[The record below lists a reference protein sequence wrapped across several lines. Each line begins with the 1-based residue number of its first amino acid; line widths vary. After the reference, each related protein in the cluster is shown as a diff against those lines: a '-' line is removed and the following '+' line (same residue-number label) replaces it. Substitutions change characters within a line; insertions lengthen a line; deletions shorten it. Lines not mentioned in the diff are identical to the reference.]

1 MTNSASGTPTN
12 GFGEAQLRS
21 TGVVVDFNW
30 NSDPNPLAPLP
41 GALPGEPTPLQA
53 SQPDIVLSECLRDGL
68 QGVGR
73 YPSVDEMLQYL
84 ELLNNFGI
92 RSATVGIYAGA
103 GALDATMKE
112 LLAGMHDQFPDIVP
126 SVLSVCTP
134 ASLKWT
140 AECKEIHPAI
150 EAIVFMGSSPSRRMV
165 QGWDLDFVLGKLE
178 TFVKQTVDEGIPVI
192 GGTEHTTQ
200 TSPEDVREITRVQVE
215 NGAYR
220 VAVADTIGIAR
231 PVGAYRLC
239 RFVRETLDELG
250 TPDMKLDW
258 HGHRD
263 TGNALGNAMMALVA
277 GANRI
282 HVVSRGV
289 GERSGNASLEELVL
303 NLAAIRQEGGL
314 PVGWNMSEL
323 LGLIS
328 FYQEMVGVATAEHG
342 VLGKRYS
349 YTSSGI
355 HTDAILKANALAENA
370 RKAQDFELESKLR
383 TMARTVYSAID
394 PATIGGA
401 YSVGV
406 SQWSGLSSVK
416 LAWLESGRD
425 PEKLS
430 TERAEEIL
438 NYAKGLGR
446 ELEGE
451 ELEAWFAKS

>member
-1 MTNSASGTPTN
+1 MTTGTTSN
-12 GFGEAQLRS
+12 GAAATR
-21 TGVVVDFNW
+21 TGDTDVPVDFNW
-30 NSDPNPLAPLP
+30 NSEPDPLSPLP
-41 GALPGEPTPLQA
+41 RTLPAEPTPEQA
-53 SQPDIVLSECLRDGL
+53 ANAEVLSECLRDGL
-68 QGVGR
+68 QGVSR
-73 YPSVDEMLQYL
+73 YPDIDAMLKYV
-84 ELLNNFGI
+84 ELLDAFGV
-92 RSATVGIYAGA
+92 RSATVGIHTGA
-103 GALDATMKE
+103 GTLDATMKE
-112 LLAGMHDQFPDIVP
+112 LLAGMAEHFPNIVP

-140 AECKEIHPAI
+140 AECREIHPAL
-150 EAIVFMGSSPSRRMV
+150 ESVVFMGSSPVRRMV
-165 QGWDLDFVLGKLE
+165 QGWDMDFILRRMEATISE
-178 TFVKQTVDEGIPVI
+178 TVALGIPVI

-200 TSPEDVREITRVQVE
+200 TAPADVRAITRVQVE

-239 RFVRETLDELG
+239 SFIRQLLDELG

-263 TGNALGNAMMALVA
+263 TGNALGNAMMAIAA

-289 GERSGNASLEELVL
+289 GERSGNASLEEVVL
-303 NLAAIRQEGGL
+303 NLAAIQAEGGH
-314 PVGWNMSEL
+314 PVSWNMTEL

-328 FYQEMVGVATAEHG
+328 FYQEMVDVPTADHG

-355 HTDAILKANALAENA
+355 HTDAILKANALADNA
-370 RKAQDFELESKLR
+370 RKAGDFPLEQKLR
-383 TMARTVYSAID
+383 EMARVVYSAVD
-394 PATIGGA
+394 PAAVGGT

-406 SQWSGLSSVK
+406 SQWSGTSSVK
-416 LAWLESGRD
+416 LACLQSGRD
-425 PEKLS
+425 PEKL
-430 TERAEEIL
+430 TAERVEQIL
-438 NYAKGLGR
+438 AYAKSEGR

-451 ELEAWFAKS
+451 ELEAWFAQS

>member
-1 MTNSASGTPTN
+1 MTNPTRSGDVP
-12 GFGEAQLRS
+12 
-21 TGVVVDFNW
+21 VDFNW
-30 NSDPNPLAPLP
+30 NTEPDPLSPLP
-41 GALPGEPTPLQA
+41 ESLPCEPTPLQA
-53 SQPDIVLSECLRDGL
+53 SRAEVLSECLRDGL
-68 QGVGR
+68 QGVSR
-73 YPSVDEMLQYL
+73 YPSIDAMLQYV

-92 RSATVGIYAGA
+92 TSATVGIHTGA
-103 GALDATMKE
+103 GALDSTMKE
-112 LLAGMHDQFPDIVP
+112 LLAGMREQFPAIVP

-140 AECKEIHPAI
+140 AECKEIHPAL
-150 EAIVFMGSSPSRRMV
+150 ESVVFMGSSPSRRMV
-165 QGWDLDFVLGKLE
+165 QGWDLDFVLRKLE
-178 TFVKQTVDEGIPVI
+178 TTIKQTVDLGIPVI

-200 TSPEDVREITRVQVE
+200 TSPEDVRQITRVQVE

-220 VAVADTIGIAR
+220 VAVADTIGVAR
-231 PVGAYRLC
+231 PAGAYRLC
-239 RFVRETLDELG
+239 RFIRQLLDELG

-263 TGNALGNAMMALVA
+263 TGNALGNAMMAISA

-289 GERSGNASLEELVL
+289 GERSGNASLEEVVL
-303 NLAAIRQEGGL
+303 NLAAIQQEGGL
-314 PVGWNMSEL
+314 PVSWNMSEL

-328 FYQEMVGVATAEHG
+328 FYQEMVGVVTPDHG

-355 HTDAILKANALAENA
+355 HTDAILKANALADNA
-370 RKAQDFELESKLR
+370 RKAQDFPLEAKLR

-394 PATIGGA
+394 PATVGGT

-406 SQWSGLSSVK
+406 SQWSGTSSVK
-416 LAWLESGRD
+416 LACLQSGRD

-430 TERAEEIL
+430 PERIDEIL
-438 NYAKGLGR
+438 SHAKGLGR

-451 ELEAWFAKS
+451 ELEAWFSQS